1 MKGPRRTQWAVAILP
16 PKTHVN
22 LGTSGKSCRFALARA
37 QVGESH
43 DMAGI
48 FGLGGGRGQGTGL
61 AAKEANGAK
70 ETTPQAAAVAPIK
83 DATTASFSA
92 DVIAESARQPVLVDF
107 WAPWCGPCK
116 QLAPVLEKAVKAAGG
131 KVKLVK
137 MNIDE
142 HPEIPGRLGVRSIPA
157 VIAFQRGQPVD
168 GFMGALPEREVKGFI
183 ERLAGPIADD
193 AERLAEADALAA
205 AGNVD
210 GAAEL
215 YAALLSEN
223 PGDPAAVARLAK
235 LFISAGE
242 IESAKTVLASV
253 AAGGER
259 DTAIIAAK
267 AALDL
272 AGQAAAVGDSSE
284 LTQRIAANPDDHQA
298 RFDFAILLN
307 AQNRRAEAAAELLEI
322 IKRDRAW
329 NDDGGRK
336 QLLQFFDAWGPADPA
351 TIGARKK
358 LSLLLF
364 S

>member
-1 MKGPRRTQWAVAILP
+1 
-16 PKTHVN
+16 
-22 LGTSGKSCRFALARA
+22 
-37 QVGESH
+37 
-43 DMAGI
+43 MAGL
-48 FGLGGGRGQGTGL
+48 FGRGRSEGGAEGAGQVVKDAAAPDTGGGH
-61 AAKEANGAK
+61 
-70 ETTPQAAAVAPIK
+70 IK

-92 DVIAESARQPVLVDF
+92 DVLAESARQPVLVDF

-142 HPEIPGRLGVRSIPA
+142 HPDIPGRLGVRSIPA

-183 ERLAGPIADD
+183 ERLAGPIVDD
-193 AERLAEADALAA
+193 ADRLAEAEALAA
-205 AGNVD
+205 AGDVE
-210 GAAEL
+210 GAADL
-215 YAALLSEN
+215 YTALLSEN
-223 PGDPAAVARLAK
+223 PGDPAAVGGVAK
-235 LFISAGE
+235 LFVSAGE
-242 IESAKTVLASV
+242 IESAKKVLASV
-253 AAGGER
+253 VAGGES
-259 DTAIIAAK
+259 DNAVIAAK

-272 AGQAAAVGDSSE
+272 AEQAADVGDSSE
-284 LTQRIAANPDDHQA
+284 LTLRIGANPDDHQA
-298 RFDFAILLN
+298 RFDFATLLN
-307 AQNRRAEAAAELLEI
+307 AKNQREEAAAELLEI

-329 NDDGGRK
+329 EDDGARK

>member
-1 MKGPRRTQWAVAILP
+1 
-16 PKTHVN
+16 
-22 LGTSGKSCRFALARA
+22 
-37 QVGESH
+37 
-43 DMAGI
+43 MAGL
-48 FGLGGGRGQGTGL
+48 FGLGRGKESGQAGSQ
-61 AAKEANGAK
+61 AKT
-70 ETTPQAAAVAPIK
+70 ETTSSLLIK

-107 WAPWCGPCK
+107 WAPWCEPCK
-116 QLAPVLEKAVKAAGG
+116 QLAPILEKTVKAAGG

-183 ERLAGPIADD
+183 ERLAGPIEDD
-193 AERLAEADALAA
+193 ADRLSEAEALAA
-205 AGNVD
+205 AGD
-210 GAAEL
+210 GEGAAEL
-215 YAALLSEN
+215 YAAILAEK
-223 PGDPAAVARLAK
+223 PGDPAAVAGLAK
-235 LFISAGE
+235 FFIAAGE
-242 IESAKTVLASV
+242 IESAKKVLASV
-253 AAGGER
+253 AAGSER

-272 AGQAAAVGDSSE
+272 AEQAAAVGDSSE
-284 LTQRIAANPDDHQA
+284 LEQRIAANPEDHQA

-307 AQNRRAEAAAELLEI
+307 AQNRREEAAAELLAI

-329 NDDGGRK
+329 NDDGARK
-336 QLLQFFDAWGPADPA
+336 QLLQFFDAWGPMDPA
-351 TIGARKK
+351 TVSARKK
-358 LSLLLF
+358 LSTLLF

>member
-1 MKGPRRTQWAVAILP
+1 
-16 PKTHVN
+16 
-22 LGTSGKSCRFALARA
+22 
-37 QVGESH
+37 
-43 DMAGI
+43 MAGL
-48 FGLGGGRGQGTGL
+48 FGLGRGKESGQAGSQ
-61 AAKEANGAK
+61 AKT
-70 ETTPQAAAVAPIK
+70 ETTSSLLIK

-92 DVIAESARQPVLVDF
+92 DVITESARQPVLVDF
-107 WAPWCGPCK
+107 WAPWCEPCK
-116 QLAPVLEKAVKAAGG
+116 QLAPILEKTVKAAGG

-183 ERLAGPIADD
+183 ERLAGPIEDD
-193 AERLAEADALAA
+193 ADRLAEAEALAA
-205 AGNVD
+205 AGD
-210 GAAEL
+210 GEGAAEL
-215 YAALLSEN
+215 YAAILAEK
-223 PGDPAAVARLAK
+223 PGDPAAVAGFAK
-235 LFISAGE
+235 FFIAAGE
-242 IESAKTVLASV
+242 IESAKKVLASV

-272 AGQAAAVGDSSE
+272 AEQAAAVGDSSE
-284 LTQRIAANPDDHQA
+284 LEQRIAANPEDHQA

-307 AQNRRAEAAAELLEI
+307 AQNRREEAAAELLAI

-329 NDDGGRK
+329 NDDGARK
-336 QLLQFFDAWGPADPA
+336 QLLQFFDAWGPMDPA
-351 TIGARKK
+351 TVSARKK
-358 LSLLLF
+358 LSTLLF

>member
-1 MKGPRRTQWAVAILP
+1 
-16 PKTHVN
+16 
-22 LGTSGKSCRFALARA
+22 
-37 QVGESH
+37 
-43 DMAGI
+43 MAGL
-48 FGLGGGRGQGTGL
+48 FGRSRNEGGAQGAGQAVEG
-61 AAKEANGAK
+61 
-70 ETTPQAAAVAPIK
+70 AAATEKNGSLIK

-92 DVIAESARQPVLVDF
+92 DVLAESARQPVLVDF

-142 HPEIPGRLGVRSIPA
+142 HPDIPGRLGVRSIPA

-193 AERLAEADALAA
+193 ADRLAEAEALVA
-205 AGNVD
+205 AGDVE
-210 GAAEL
+210 GASDL
-215 YAALLSEN
+215 YTALLAEN
-223 PGDPAAVARLAK
+223 SGDPAAVAGLAK
-235 LFISAGE
+235 LFVSAGD
-242 IESAKTVLASV
+242 IESAKKVLVSV
-253 AAGGER
+253 APGGER
-259 DTAIIAAK
+259 DAAFIAAK

-272 AGQAAAVGDSSE
+272 AEQAADVGDSSE

-298 RFDFAILLN
+298 RLDFATLLN
-307 AQNRRAEAAAELLEI
+307 AKNRREEAAAELLEV

-329 NDDGGRK
+329 NDDGARK

>member
-1 MKGPRRTQWAVAILP
+1 
-16 PKTHVN
+16 
-22 LGTSGKSCRFALARA
+22 
-37 QVGESH
+37 
-43 DMAGI
+43 MAGL
-48 FGLGGGRGQGTGL
+48 FGLGRGKESGQAGSQ
-61 AAKEANGAK
+61 AKT
-70 ETTPQAAAVAPIK
+70 ETTSSLLIK

-107 WAPWCGPCK
+107 WAPWCEPCK
-116 QLAPVLEKAVKAAGG
+116 QLAPILEKTVRAADG

-183 ERLAGPIADD
+183 ERLAGPIEDD
-193 AERLAEADALAA
+193 ADRLSEAEALAA
-205 AGNVD
+205 AGD
-210 GAAEL
+210 GEGAAEL
-215 YAALLSEN
+215 YAAILAEK
-223 PGDPAAVARLAK
+223 PGDPAAVAGLAK
-235 LFISAGE
+235 FFIAAGE
-242 IESAKTVLASV
+242 IESAKKVLASV

-272 AGQAAAVGDSSE
+272 AEQAAAVGDSSE
-284 LTQRIAANPDDHQA
+284 LEQRIAANPEDHQA

-307 AQNRRAEAAAELLEI
+307 AQNRREEAAAELLAI

-329 NDDGGRK
+329 NDDGARK
-336 QLLQFFDAWGPADPA
+336 QLLQFFDAWGPMDPA
-351 TIGARKK
+351 TVSARKK
-358 LSLLLF
+358 LSTLLF

>member
-1 MKGPRRTQWAVAILP
+1 
-16 PKTHVN
+16 
-22 LGTSGKSCRFALARA
+22 
-37 QVGESH
+37 
-43 DMAGI
+43 MAGL
-48 FGLGGGRGQGTGL
+48 FGLGRGKESGQAGSQ
-61 AAKEANGAK
+61 AKT
-70 ETTPQAAAVAPIK
+70 ETTSSLLIK

-107 WAPWCGPCK
+107 WAPWCEPCQ
-116 QLAPVLEKAVKAAGG
+116 QLAPILEKTVKAAGG

-183 ERLAGPIADD
+183 ERLAGPIENDAD
-193 AERLAEADALAA
+193 RLAEAEALAA
-205 AGNVD
+205 AGD
-210 GAAEL
+210 SEGAAEL
-215 YAALLSEN
+215 YAAILAEK
-223 PGDPAAVARLAK
+223 PGDPAAVAGLAK
-235 LFISAGE
+235 FFIAAGE
-242 IESAKTVLASV
+242 IESAKKVLASV

-259 DTAIIAAK
+259 DTTIIAAK

-272 AGQAAAVGDSSE
+272 AEQAAAVGDSSE
-284 LTQRIAANPDDHQA
+284 LEQRIAANPEDHQA

-307 AQNRRAEAAAELLEI
+307 AQNRREEAAAELLAI

-329 NDDGGRK
+329 NDDGARK
-336 QLLQFFDAWGPADPA
+336 QLLQFFDAWGPMDPA
-351 TIGARKK
+351 TVSARKK
-358 LSLLLF
+358 LSTLLF

>member
-1 MKGPRRTQWAVAILP
+1 
-16 PKTHVN
+16 
-22 LGTSGKSCRFALARA
+22 
-37 QVGESH
+37 
-43 DMAGI
+43 MAGI
-48 FGLGGGRGQGTGL
+48 FGRRRIEGSAQGAGQVVKDASAPDPGGGL
-61 AAKEANGAK
+61 IKE
-70 ETTPQAAAVAPIK
+70 
-83 DATTASFSA
+83 ATTASFSA
-92 DVIAESARQPVLVDF
+92 DVLAESARQPVLVDF

-142 HPEIPGRLGVRSIPA
+142 HPDIPGRLGVRSIPA

-193 AERLAEADALAA
+193 ADRLAEAEALAA
-205 AGNVD
+205 AGDVEGAVD
-210 GAAEL
+210 L
-215 YAALLSEN
+215 YTALLSVN
-223 PGDPAAVARLAK
+223 PGDPGAVGGLAK
-235 LFISAGE
+235 LFVSAGE
-242 IESAKTVLASV
+242 IESAKKVLASV
-253 AAGGER
+253 VAGGER
-259 DTAIIAAK
+259 DKAVIAAK

-272 AGQAAAVGDSSE
+272 AEQAADVGGSSE
-284 LTQRIAANPDDHQA
+284 LTQRIAANPDDYQA
-298 RFDFAILLN
+298 RFDFATLLN
-307 AQNRRAEAAAELLEI
+307 AKNQREEAAAELLEI

-329 NDDGGRK
+329 EDDGARK

>member
-1 MKGPRRTQWAVAILP
+1 
-16 PKTHVN
+16 
-22 LGTSGKSCRFALARA
+22 
-37 QVGESH
+37 
-43 DMAGI
+43 MAGL
-48 FGLGGGRGQGTGL
+48 FGLGRGKESGQAGSQ
-61 AAKEANGAK
+61 AKT
-70 ETTPQAAAVAPIK
+70 ETTSSLLIK

-107 WAPWCGPCK
+107 WAPWCEPCK
-116 QLAPVLEKAVKAAGG
+116 QLAPILEKTVKAAGG

-183 ERLAGPIADD
+183 ERLAGPIEDD
-193 AERLAEADALAA
+193 ADRLAEAEALAA
-205 AGNVD
+205 AGD
-210 GAAEL
+210 GGGAAEL
-215 YAALLSEN
+215 YAAILAEK
-223 PGDPAAVARLAK
+223 PGDPAAVAGLAK
-235 LFISAGE
+235 FFIAAGE
-242 IESAKTVLASV
+242 IESAKKVLASV

-272 AGQAAAVGDSSE
+272 AEQAAAVGDSSE
-284 LTQRIAANPDDHQA
+284 LEQRIAANPEDHQA

-307 AQNRRAEAAAELLEI
+307 AQNRREEAAAELLTI
-322 IKRDRAW
+322 IKRDRSW
-329 NDDGGRK
+329 NDDGARK
-336 QLLQFFDAWGPADPA
+336 QLLQFFDAWGPMDPA
-351 TIGARKK
+351 TVSARKK
-358 LSLLLF
+358 LSTLLF